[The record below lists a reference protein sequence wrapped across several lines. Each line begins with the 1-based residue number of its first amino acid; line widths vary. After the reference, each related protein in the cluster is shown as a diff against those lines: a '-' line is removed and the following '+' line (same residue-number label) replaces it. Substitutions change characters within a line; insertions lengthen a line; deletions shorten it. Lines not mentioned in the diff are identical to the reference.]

1 MENNFIFQKIFLLLT
16 YEMDLAQPQKRNKMK
31 TAIFPGSFDPFTRGH
46 QALVEEA
53 LSLFD
58 KVIIAIGENVNKRS
72 LLSLEARKKLI
83 EDLYADNERVECI
96 SYSCLTG
103 DAAREVGATAI
114 IRGVRNTIDFE
125 YERTMAQTN
134 KRLFPGITTVI
145 LLTPPELNDVSSST
159 VRELLQF
166 GRDVKEF
173 MPEGI
178 DIHNYLEQK

>member
-1 MENNFIFQKIFLLLT
+1 MHRWSIERKNN
-16 YEMDLAQPQKRNKMK
+16 NMK

-46 QALVEEA
+46 ANIVEQALQ
-53 LSLFD
+53 LFD
-58 KVIIAIGENVNKRS
+58 HVVIAIGDNVGKRS
-72 LLSLEARKKLI
+72 LLSLTNRLRLI
-83 EDLYADNERVECI
+83 RRLYENNPKVSCVA
-96 SYSCLTG
+96 YSTLTG
-103 DAAREVGATAI
+103 ELAEEMGAGAI
-114 IRGVRNTIDFE
+114 IRGVRNSIDFE

-166 GRDVKEF
+166 GRDVTEF

-178 DIHNYLEQK
+178 DISNYLEQK

>member
-1 MENNFIFQKIFLLLT
+1 MHRWSIERKNYN
-16 YEMDLAQPQKRNKMK
+16 MK

-46 QALVEEA
+46 ANIVEQALQ
-53 LSLFD
+53 LFD
-58 KVIIAIGENVNKRS
+58 HVVIAIGDNVGKRS
-72 LLSLEARKKLI
+72 LLSLTNRLRLI
-83 EDLYADNERVECI
+83 RRLYENNPKVSCVA
-96 SYSCLTG
+96 YSTLTG
-103 DAAREVGATAI
+103 ELAEEMGAGAI
-114 IRGVRNTIDFE
+114 IRGVRNSIDFE

-166 GRDVKEF
+166 GRDVEEF

-178 DIHNYLEQK
+178 DISNYLEQK

>member
-1 MENNFIFQKIFLLLT
+1 MHRWSIERKNYN
-16 YEMDLAQPQKRNKMK
+16 MK

-46 QALVEEA
+46 ANIVEQALQ
-53 LSLFD
+53 LFD
-58 KVIIAIGENVNKRS
+58 HVVIAIGDNVGKRS
-72 LLSLEARKKLI
+72 LLSLTNRLRLI
-83 EDLYADNERVECI
+83 RRLYENNPKVSCVA
-96 SYSCLTG
+96 YSTLTG
-103 DAAREVGATAI
+103 ELAEEMGAGAI
-114 IRGVRNTIDFE
+114 IRGVRNSIDFE

-166 GRDVKEF
+166 GRDVEEF

-178 DIHNYLEQK
+178 DISNYLELK

>member
-1 MENNFIFQKIFLLLT
+1 
-16 YEMDLAQPQKRNKMK
+16 MK

-46 QALVEEA
+46 ANIVEQALQ
-53 LSLFD
+53 LFD
-58 KVIIAIGENVNKRS
+58 HVVIAIGDNVGKRS
-72 LLSLEARKKLI
+72 LLSLTNRLRLI
-83 EDLYADNERVECI
+83 RRLYENNPKVSCVA
-96 SYSCLTG
+96 YSTLTG
-103 DAAREVGATAI
+103 ELAEEMGAGAI
-114 IRGVRNTIDFE
+114 IRGVRNSIDFE

-166 GRDVKEF
+166 GRDVTEF

-178 DIHNYLEQK
+178 DIRNYLEER

>member
-1 MENNFIFQKIFLLLT
+1 MHRWSIERKNN
-16 YEMDLAQPQKRNKMK
+16 NMK

-46 QALVEEA
+46 ANIVEQALQ
-53 LSLFD
+53 LFD
-58 KVIIAIGENVNKRS
+58 HVVIAIGDNVGKRS
-72 LLSLEARKKLI
+72 LLSLTNRLRLI
-83 EDLYADNERVECI
+83 RRLYENNPKVSCVA
-96 SYSCLTG
+96 YSTLTG
-103 DAAREVGATAI
+103 ELAEEMGAGAI
-114 IRGVRNTIDFE
+114 IRGVRNSIDFE

-178 DIHNYLEQK
+178 DINNYLEQK

>member
-1 MENNFIFQKIFLLLT
+1 
-16 YEMDLAQPQKRNKMK
+16 MK

-46 QALVEEA
+46 ANIVEQALQ
-53 LSLFD
+53 LFD
-58 KVIIAIGENVNKRS
+58 HVVIAIGDNVGKRS
-72 LLSLEARKKLI
+72 LLSLTNRLRLI
-83 EDLYADNERVECI
+83 RRLYENNPKVSCVA
-96 SYSCLTG
+96 YSTLTG
-103 DAAREVGATAI
+103 ELAEEMGAGAI
-114 IRGVRNTIDFE
+114 IRGVRNSIDFE
-125 YERTMAQTN
+125 YERTMTQTN

-178 DIHNYLEQK
+178 DISNYLEQK

>member
-1 MENNFIFQKIFLLLT
+1 
-16 YEMDLAQPQKRNKMK
+16 MDLAQPQKRNKMK

-83 EDLYADNERVECI
+83 ADLYAGDERVECI

-125 YERTMAQTN
+125 YEKTMARVNAQMVPQLQTV
-134 KRLFPGITTVI
+134 F
-145 LLTPPELNDVSSST
+145 LTPSPECENISSSL
-159 VRELLQF
+159 VRGLIGQPNWEHWVRPLVTPTTFTLIQN
-166 GRDVKEF
+166 RS
-173 MPEGI
+173 
-178 DIHNYLEQK
+178 N

>member
-1 MENNFIFQKIFLLLT
+1 MHRWSIERKNN
-16 YEMDLAQPQKRNKMK
+16 NMK

-46 QALVEEA
+46 ANIVEQALQ
-53 LSLFD
+53 LFD
-58 KVIIAIGENVNKRS
+58 HVVIAIGDNVGKRS
-72 LLSLEARKKLI
+72 LLSLTNRLRLI
-83 EDLYADNERVECI
+83 RRLYENNPKVSCVA
-96 SYSCLTG
+96 YSTLTG
-103 DAAREVGATAI
+103 ELAEEMGAGAI
-114 IRGVRNTIDFE
+114 IRGVRNSIDFE

-166 GRDVKEF
+166 GRDVEEF

-178 DIHNYLEQK
+178 DIRNYLEER